1 MHSDSGHTTSIWMS
15 ARTPR
20 FLALT
25 EDITADVCVVGAGI
39 AGLSTAYL
47 LARAGQSVVVLDDG
61 EVGGGETGRTTAHL
75 SFVIDDRFHRIE
87 RLHGEEGLRLAIE
100 SHRSAIERIES
111 IVREERIR
119 CDFERLDGYLFLGE
133 DDKEDLLDRELAAA
147 ERGGI
152 ADAVRLEKAP
162 LPFATGP
169 SLRFPGQ
176 AQFHPLKYI
185 HALSKCIV
193 RDGGRIFTRTHV
205 ARIEGKPRRPLITTS
220 EKHTIRANA
229 VVVATNSPISDYVIT
244 HLKQSAY
251 RTFVIGMRIPTSS
264 VTPGLY
270 WNTAQPYKYI
280 RVQRMD
286 DHDVLLVGGE
296 DHKTGQSD
304 DADDRFARLET
315 WTRQRFPMARKV
327 DFRWSGQV
335 LEPADGIAFIGK
347 NPDGAP
353 NVYLATGDSGQG
365 MTHGTFAGM
374 LLSDLILGIENPFET
389 LYDPKRV
396 AARSVV
402 ELAKEN
408 LNVAAQ
414 FRDYLTPG
422 EISSA
427 DELAPGTGALIR
439 RGLRKVAVYRD
450 ERGKLHERSAVCTH
464 LGCIVD
470 WNTAER
476 SWDCPCHGSRFDPLG
491 KVINGP
497 AIAPLLRIETE

>member
-1 MHSDSGHTTSIWMS
+1 MT
-15 ARTPR
+15 APTPR
-20 FLALT
+20 FLPLE
-25 EDITADVCVVGAGI
+25 EDIAADVCIVGAGI
-39 AGLSTAYL
+39 SGLTTAYL
-47 LARAGQSVVVLDDG
+47 LARGGQAVVVLDDG
-61 EVGGGETGRTTAHL
+61 EVGGGESGRTTAHL
-75 SFVIDDRFHRIE
+75 AFVIDDRFHSIE

-100 SHRSAIERIES
+100 SHRSAIRLIES
-111 IVREERIR
+111 IVLDERID
-119 CDFERLDGYLFLGE
+119 CDFQRLDGYLFLGE
-133 DDKEDLLDRELAAA
+133 DDKEDLLEKELAAA

-152 ADAVRLEKAP
+152 PNAVRMEQAP

-185 HALSKCIV
+185 SALAQCIV
-193 RDGGRIFTRTHV
+193 RDGGQIFTGTHV
-205 ARIEGKPRRPLITTS
+205 ARIEGKPRRPMVTTS
-220 EKHTIRANA
+220 KKHTVRANA
-229 VVVATNSPISDYVIT
+229 VVVATNSPISDYVIM

-251 RTFVIGMRIPTSS
+251 RSFVIGVHIPANS
-264 VTPGLY
+264 VTAALY
-270 WNTAQPYKYI
+270 WDTAQPYKYI
-280 RVQRMD
+280 RIQRMD
-286 DHDVLLVGGE
+286 GHDVLLVGGE
-296 DHKTGQSD
+296 DHKTGQAD
-304 DADDRFARLET
+304 DADTRFARLES
-315 WTRQRFPMARKV
+315 WTRERFPMAREV
-327 DFRWSGQV
+327 AFRWSGQV

-353 NVYLATGDSGQG
+353 NIYLATGDSGQG

-374 LLSDLILGIENPFET
+374 LLSDLILGIPNPFET

-396 AARSVV
+396 SPRAAV
-402 ELAKEN
+402 ELAREN

-427 DELAPGTGALIR
+427 DELAPGSGALMR
-439 RGLRKVAVYRD
+439 RGLKKIAVYRD
-450 ERGKLHERSAVCTH
+450 ERGEVHERSAVCTH

-476 SWDCPCHGSRFDPLG
+476 TWDCPCHGSRFDPLG

-497 AIAPLLRIETE
+497 AIAPLSPVVAQ

>member
-1 MHSDSGHTTSIWMS
+1 MS
-15 ARTPR
+15 APTPK
-20 FLALT
+20 FLPLA
-25 EDITADVCVVGAGI
+25 EDIAADVCVVGAGI
-39 AGLSTAYL
+39 SGLTTAYL

-75 SFVIDDRFHRIE
+75 TFVIDDRFHSIE

-100 SHRSAIERIES
+100 SHRSAIQLIES
-111 IVREERIR
+111 IVSDERID

-133 DDKEDLLDRELAAA
+133 DDKEDLLDKELAAA
-147 ERGGI
+147 GRGGI
-152 ADAVRLEKAP
+152 PDAIRMEKAP
-162 LPFATGP
+162 LPFPTGP

-176 AQFHPLKYI
+176 AQFHPLKYVN
-185 HALSKCIV
+185 ALAQCIV
-193 RDGGRIFTRTHV
+193 RDGGQIFTGTHV
-205 ARIEGKPRRPLITTS
+205 AEIEGKPRRPMVTTS
-220 EKHTIRANA
+220 EKHTVTANA
-229 VVVATNSPISDYVIT
+229 VVVATNSPISDYVIM

-251 RTFVIGMRIPTSS
+251 RTFVIGLRIPTKS
-264 VTPGLY
+264 VTAGLY

-280 RVQRMD
+280 RIQHMD
-286 DHDVLLVGGE
+286 GHDVLLVGGE
-296 DHKTGQSD
+296 DHKTGQAD
-304 DADDRFARLET
+304 DADDRFVRLES
-315 WTRQRFPMARKV
+315 WTRKRFPMAREV
-327 DFRWSGQV
+327 AFRWSGQV
-335 LEPADGIAFIGK
+335 LEPADGIAFIGG
-347 NPDGAP
+347 NPDGAS

-374 LLSDLILGIENPFET
+374 LLSDLILGIQNPFEV

-396 AARSVV
+396 SPRAAV
-402 ELAKEN
+402 ELAREN

-439 RGLRKVAVYRD
+439 RGLKKVAVYRD
-450 ERGKLHERSAVCTH
+450 ELGEVHERSAVCTH

-476 SWDCPCHGSRFDPLG
+476 TWDCPCHGSRFDPLG

-497 AIAPLLRIETE
+497 AIAPLPAIVAD

>member
-1 MHSDSGHTTSIWMS
+1 MQSDSGHTTSIWMS
-15 ARTPR
+15 APTPK
-20 FLALT
+20 FLPLA
-25 EDITADVCVVGAGI
+25 EDIAADVCVVGAGI
-39 AGLSTAYL
+39 SGLTTAYL

-75 SFVIDDRFHRIE
+75 TFVIDDRFHSIE

-100 SHRSAIERIES
+100 SHRSAIQLIES
-111 IVREERIR
+111 IVSDERID

-133 DDKEDLLDRELAAA
+133 DDKEDLLDKELAAA
-147 ERGGI
+147 GRGGI
-152 ADAVRLEKAP
+152 PDAIRMEKAP
-162 LPFATGP
+162 LPFPTGP

-176 AQFHPLKYI
+176 AQFHPLKYVN
-185 HALSKCIV
+185 ALAQCIV
-193 RDGGRIFTRTHV
+193 RDGGQIFTGTHV
-205 ARIEGKPRRPLITTS
+205 VEIEGKPRRPIVTTS
-220 EKHTIRANA
+220 EKHTVRSNA
-229 VVVATNSPISDYVIT
+229 VVVATNSPISDYVIM

-251 RTFVIGMRIPTSS
+251 RTFVIGLRIPAKS
-264 VTPGLY
+264 VSAGLY

-280 RVQRMD
+280 RIQHMD
-286 DHDVLLVGGE
+286 GHDVLLVGGE
-296 DHKTGQSD
+296 DHKTGQAD
-304 DADDRFARLET
+304 DADERFARLES
-315 WTRQRFPMARKV
+315 WTRQRFPMAREV
-327 DFRWSGQV
+327 AFRWSGQV
-335 LEPADGIAFIGK
+335 LEPADGIAFIGS

-353 NVYLATGDSGQG
+353 NIYLATGDSGQG

-374 LLSDLILGIENPFET
+374 LLSDLILGIRNPYET

-396 AARSVV
+396 SPRAAV
-402 ELAKEN
+402 ELAREN

-439 RGLRKVAVYRD
+439 RGLKKVAVYRD
-450 ERGKLHERSAVCTH
+450 ELGEVHERSAVCTH

-497 AIAPLLRIETE
+497 AIAPLPAIVAD